1 MDTIEYKEKKLEKII
16 RDVTKKINNIPSLG
30 FGSEVDNLVK
40 VSMINFMVS
49 LAYISEIREDN
60 IDVITESII
69 DELEVVSSEMVSNLL
84 ELSRVK

>member
-16 RDVTKKINNIPSLG
+16 RDVTKKINNAPSLG

-69 DELEVVSSEMVSNLL
+69 DELEVVSSEMVSSLL

>member
-16 RDVTKKINNIPSLG
+16 RDVTKKINNTPSLG

-69 DELEVVSSEMVSNLL
+69 DELEVVSSEMVSSLL